1 MSSRPPRL
9 RATSAAGWRRAI
21 GRSLLFTACL
31 LGALAAP
38 AALLITDPGEPLR
51 DLHAYYDA
59 GARLN
64 AGEPLYDPA
73 GDPDGTTFYRYPPL
87 VAILFRPLALL
98 PYELVRLLWAG
109 LVAATFALTLRR
121 VGAGA
126 PGMRLVAALALLAMP
141 ITLSLYVG
149 QAQVPLTFLMAL
161 GSPWAIALAA
171 NLKLFPGLVALFWLG
186 RRDRARLGRFL
197 LWMAGL
203 GLVQLILE
211 PAGTLA
217 YPGFLSLSQVGEAF
231 DFSPYAISPA
241 LWIVFLV
248 VGTGATVALARGRW
262 GWAAAVTFATC
273 ATPRLLVYL
282 FMALLAAL
290 RGPDERRAPAA
301 PSEPGDPGGG
311 TARLRPTG

>member
-1 MSSRPPRL
+1 MPAALTRTSTAGKRARTAPAI

-126 PGMRLVAALALLAMP
+126 PGMRLVAALALA
-141 ITLSLYVG
+141 YV
-149 QAQVPLTFLMAL
+149 
-161 GSPWAIALAA
+161 I
-171 NLKLFPGLVALFWLG
+171 
-186 RRDRARLGRFL
+186 RRTEHR
-197 LWMAGL
+197 
-203 GLVQLILE
+203 
-211 PAGTLA
+211 GTLIA
-217 YPGFLSLSQVGEAF
+217 PVRKLAGIAV
-231 DFSPYAISPA
+231 
-241 LWIVFLV
+241 LV
-248 VGTGATVALARGRW
+248 VGGFFYLLWVAAGILR
-262 GWAAAVTFATC
+262 
-273 ATPRLLVYL
+273 
-282 FMALLAAL
+282 AAL
-290 RGPDERRAPAA
+290 PKSVELLILHP
-301 PSEPGDPGGG
+301 
-311 TARLRPTG
+311 LLLCNIQFLHYQ